1 MPVNVVVVDDHRVVR
16 AGLVALLS
24 RHREITIVGEAGN
37 GAEAVRLAR
46 ALKPD
51 VVLMDIRMPEM
62 NGVEATRQIRA
73 ESPTVEVLI
82 LTTYDDDELIWSG
95 LEAGAKG
102 YLLKDAPAEEL
113 ISAIFQVAAG
123 HSILPPNIAAKLV
136 TRIRHGGGSPE
147 RPSANLTE
155 RELDIL
161 RLIAQGSPNKEI
173 AATLHISENTVKTH
187 ISNVLHKMDAKDRT
201 EAVAKALT
209 QGLITL

>member
-161 RLIAQGSPNKEI
+161 RLIAQGTPNKEI

>member
-24 RHREITIVGEAGN
+24 RQREITIVGEAGN

-62 NGVEATRQIRA
+62 NGVEATRQIRT

>member
-24 RHREITIVGEAGN
+24 RQREITIVGEAGN

-46 ALKPD
+46 ELKPD

-161 RLIAQGSPNKEI
+161 RLIAQGTPNKEI